1 MTAKTHI
8 TVGCAVSLLITHPS
22 NAKDMITCLGI
33 SAIGSV
39 ISDIDVTTSE
49 SKKGLKK
56 IIAVTVA
63 AIAVT
68 LLCDSILHTNII
80 SRFQSNEN
88 IMRLILGFFMFI
100 FICIFGE
107 HQPHRSFMH
116 SILGLS
122 LIIASSSVIWAISA
136 KYMAVSMASH
146 IIIDMLNKKRIQL
159 FYPLKKPRIGFNICY
174 SDGLVNML
182 LFHAGGIV
190 CVGYIVLT
198 SYDIIK
204 GFF

>member
-1 MTAKTHI
+1 MTSKTHI
-8 TVGCAVSLLITHPS
+8 TVGCAASLMIAQPLK
-22 NAKDMITCLGI
+22 AKDLIICIGI

-39 ISDIDVTTSE
+39 ISDIDATTSE

-56 IIAVTVA
+56 VIAVTFA
-63 AIAVT
+63 AISLT

-80 SRFQSNEN
+80 SRFQSDEN

-100 FICIFGE
+100 LICIFGE

-116 SILGLS
+116 SVLGLS
-122 LIIASSSVIWAISA
+122 LIVASSSVIWTISA

-146 IIIDMLNKKRIQL
+146 IVIDMLNKKRIQL

-182 LFHAGGIV
+182 IFLAGAII
-190 CVGYIVLT
+190 CIGYILLA